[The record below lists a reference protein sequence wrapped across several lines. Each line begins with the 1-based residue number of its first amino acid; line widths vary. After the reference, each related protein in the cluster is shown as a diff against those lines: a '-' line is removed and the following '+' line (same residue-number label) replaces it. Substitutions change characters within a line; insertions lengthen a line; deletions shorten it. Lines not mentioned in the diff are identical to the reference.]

1 MTDGEPNSTQQEAHV
16 SFTPATPVASGKP
29 YQVVDLDDRTPDRLD
44 DFVGDRAFNIDTGSG
59 TSRVRGVGRID
70 GDAVRFVEKD
80 AATSKD
86 VRVWVV
92 REGQSTGFT
101 AEQSAAF

>member
-1 MTDGEPNSTQQEAHV
+1 V

-29 YQVVDLDDRTPDRLD
+29 YQVVDLDDHSPEHLD
-44 DFVGDRAFNIDTGSG
+44 DFVGDRVFNIATGAG

-80 AATSKD
+80 TAASKD

-92 REGQSTGFT
+92 RQSESKGFT